1 MGVLPNTVSG
11 VALQVGDRVLV
22 ATATDPRQNGI
33 YVVDTVGTGGDGV
46 WTRAPDF
53 DTNSEVF
60 AGIEF
65 RVTEGTE
72 ADSLYLLTTPDPIVL
87 GTTPLTIIKEGDAP
101 PPALTVLE
109 DGVPLGTVDALNFT
123 GPLVGVTVLGTTATV
138 QISPDANQPA
148 TCTLIAGE
156 AITAGDVVALDVVQS
171 EVRAV
176 LARADG
182 GPRARPQL
190 VSLENAEIGNT
201 LQGVLLGISE
211 LHTEAGLTSLDLGR
225 TLYLSSMPGRA
236 TRDPPSAPGTAV
248 VEIGTI
254 LSVLASDRARVL
266 FRTQRIS
273 VNL

>member
-1 MGVLPNTVSG
+1 MDALPASVSG
-11 VALQVGDRVLV
+11 VSLHIGDRVLV
-22 ATATDPRQNGI
+22 TTATNPRDNGI
-33 YVVDTVGTGGDGV
+33 YLVEETGTGNNGA
-46 WTRAPDF
+46 WTRASDF
-53 DTNSEVF
+53 DSSSEVF

-72 ADSLYLLTTPDPIVL
+72 AESLYLLTTPDPIVL
-87 GTTPLTIIKEGDAP
+87 GTTPLTIVKEGDAP

-148 TCTLIAGE
+148 TCTVLAGE
-156 AITAGDVVALDVVQS
+156 AITTGDVVALDVVGS

-190 VSLENAEIGNT
+190 VSLGSADPGT
-201 LQGVLLGISE
+201 LLQGILLGIVE
-211 LHTEAGLTSLDLGR
+211 LRTEAGLTSLDLGR
-225 TLYLSSMPGRA
+225 TLYLSPMPGRA
-236 TRDPPSAPGTAV
+236 TREPPSAPGTAV
-248 VEIGTI
+248 VEIGTVMSI
-254 LSVLASDRARVL
+254 LAGDRARVL